1 MRPVGLRPQSRY
13 ETPNSMRTA
22 LATSV
27 LLSAASL
34 FAQSPLTTT
43 YAGGNGLGAGSTIY
57 FDLQVTLPITIT
69 QIDVNS
75 SSTASTAGSID
86 VRTCPTTYVGN
97 DTNAAAWTL
106 AASGPAVAAGA
117 GVATPV
123 TLTSPLALLPGNYGL
138 AITFNGIAQNYSNGT
153 GTAVPGSGSN
163 QTYTTPELTLLA
175 GASSGGA
182 PGTAICCV
190 PRVFNG
196 ALYYSLGSGAFAT
209 RTPFGAGCLDTSSS
223 FYETFGNG
231 LFDLAGQ
238 GGLTNSL
245 LLNPTGGGG
254 YAVLPGS
261 NTFFTPTSANLGM
274 TDDSVNTQT
283 LPFPWVTPTGVTT
296 TVVISS
302 NGFLWSAPNTVNGC
316 CNGDPVQFFT
326 QAERYAILWQDLNPT
341 IGGSVHFDVDP
352 SGQVAYVTWLN
363 VPEYAQAANLNTFQ
377 VAIFASGAVEYRWQ
391 QCGNISHTVLV
402 GYTRG
407 LGARNPGAIDISA
420 TVPFVTQ
427 PDRIPLALN
436 TSARPQIGTTINC
449 VTTNVPSTSGVG
461 LLGLGFGALVPP
473 FDLTLL
479 GAPGCFQHVGVSATA
494 VYIPTAGT
502 GTLPFTIPNN
512 QALAG
517 VRVFAQSIAVDP
529 TINALGAITSNGLD
543 LLLNPN

>member
-1 MRPVGLRPQSRY
+1 MRI
-13 ETPNSMRTA
+13 A
-22 LATSV
+22 IAFSV

-34 FAQSPLTTT
+34 VAQSPLTTT

-57 FDLQVTLPITIT
+57 FDLQVILPITIT

-75 SSTASTAGSID
+75 SSTASTAGSLD

-97 DTNAAAWTL
+97 DTNAGAWTL
-106 AASGPAVAAGA
+106 VGSGPAVSAGS
-117 GVATPV
+117 GVPTAVNLTTPV
-123 TLTSPLALLPGNYGL
+123 ALAPGNYGM
-138 AITFNGIAQNYSNGT
+138 AITFNGIGQNYTNGS
-153 GTAVPGSGSN
+153 GTAVPGSGAN
-163 QTYTTPELTLLA
+163 QTYTRSELTLLA

-196 ALYYSLGSGAFAT
+196 SLHYSIGSGAFAT
-209 RTPFGAGCLDTSSS
+209 RTSFGAGCLNTSSS

-238 GGLTNSL
+238 GGATNSL
-245 LLNPTGGGG
+245 LLNPTGAGG

-261 NTFFTPTSANLGM
+261 NTFFTPTSATLGM

-302 NGFLWSAPNTVNGC
+302 NGFLWSAANAANGC
-316 CNGDPVQFFT
+316 CNGDPTQFFA

-341 IGGSVHFDVDP
+341 LGGSVHFDVDP

-363 VPEYAQAANLNTFQ
+363 VPEYGQAANLNTFQ
-377 VAIFASGAVEYRWQ
+377 VAIFATGAVEYRWQ
-391 QCGNISHTVLV
+391 QCNNVSHTILV

-407 LGARNPGAIDISA
+407 LGARNPGATDISA
-420 TVPFVTQ
+420 SVPFVTQ
-427 PDRIPLALN
+427 PDRTPLALT
-436 TSARPQIGTTINC
+436 TSARPIMGTTFNW
-449 VTTNVPSTSGVG
+449 VTNNVPTTSFVG
-461 LLGLGFGALVPP
+461 ILGLGFSAITPP
-473 FDLTLL
+473 FDLALL
-479 GAPGCFQHVGVSATA
+479 GAPGCFQHVGVSATTA
-494 VYIPTAGT
+494 FLPTSGT
-502 GTLPFTIPNN
+502 GSVSTTIPNSP
-512 QALAG
+512 ALAG
-517 VRVFAQSIAVDP
+517 VRVFGQSIAVDP

-543 LLLNPN
+543 LLVNPN